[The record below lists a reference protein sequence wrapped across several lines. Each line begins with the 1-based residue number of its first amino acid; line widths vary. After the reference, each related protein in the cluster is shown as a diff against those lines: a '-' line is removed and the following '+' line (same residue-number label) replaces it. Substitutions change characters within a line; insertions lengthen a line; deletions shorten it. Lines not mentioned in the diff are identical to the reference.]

1 MNFAATS
8 FKRRRFLSSIGAASA
23 VLSLESLGFL
33 SSLPSVSAADAKLP
47 SGAVTF
53 SSDIEP
59 LVRLLEDTPREKVI
73 EVFAEKIRSGT
84 SYREVLAAL
93 LLAGVRNVQPRP
105 SVGFKFHA
113 VLVVNSAHLASL
125 ASPDSDRWLPI
136 FWALDYFK
144 SSQQTD
150 RREGDWTLAA
160 VDESKVPP
168 ASQARKDFASAMDA
182 WDVEAA
188 DVATAA
194 LCRSVGATE
203 VFDMMAH
210 YGCRDY
216 RSIGHKAIYVA
227 NAYRTL
233 QCIGWQYAEPVLRS
247 LTYAL
252 LNHTGEPNPAESD
265 LGPDAAWRKT
275 HSVLASID
283 ETWNDGRID
292 AGATLSLLDTLR
304 SSTPIEAIDATTKML
319 GDGISPQSIS
329 DAVFLAAGEMLMQ
342 QPGIIALHAATTT
355 NAMQYAYRTASGPQ
369 TRQALLLQN
378 AAFIPHFRES
388 MRDRGNVG
396 TTRIDADRDEDPE
409 DAPEK
414 VDADTVDSI
423 FATVSKDRGAA
434 SQAMLGFLDAGGD
447 PGKLIDA
454 ARRLVFLKGND
465 AHDYKFSSAVLED
478 FTAVS
483 PEFRNRYL
491 ASAAY
496 LLPGSGDKDN
506 GLVGRV
512 NESLS

>member
-1 MNFAATS
+1 MKDLQAVTLR
-8 FKRRRFLSSIGAASA
+8 RRRFLGSLGVAGT
-23 VLSLESLGFL
+23 VLSLEGLGFM
-33 SSLPSVSAADAKLP
+33 SSLPRVSAAEAKLP
-47 SGAVTF
+47 ADTVKF
-53 SSDIEP
+53 SADIEP
-59 LVRLLEDTPREKVI
+59 MVRLLEETPRDRVI
-73 EVFAEKIRSGT
+73 EVFAGKIRGGT

-144 SSQQTD
+144 ASQYSD
-150 RREGDWTLAA
+150 EREGDWTLAA
-160 VDESKVPP
+160 VNESKLPS
-168 ASQARKDFASAMDA
+168 ASESRKQFRRAMDA

-194 LCRSVGATE
+194 LCRSTGATE
-203 VFDMMAH
+203 VFDLMAH

-252 LNHTGEPNPAESD
+252 LNHTGETNPSQSD
-265 LGPDAAWRKT
+265 LAPDAAWRKT
-275 HSVLASID
+275 SSKLS
-283 ETWNDGRID
+283 ELSKTWNDGRVD
-292 AGATLSLLDTLR
+292 SGATIGLLDTLR
-304 SSTPIEAIDATTKML
+304 TSTPVEAIDATTKML
-319 GDGISPQSIS
+319 ADGISPQSIS
-329 DAVFLAAGEMLMQ
+329 DAIFLAAGEMLMQ
-342 QPGIIALHAATTT
+342 QPGIISLHSATTT
-355 NAMQYAYRTASGPQ
+355 NAMQYAYRTASRTQ
-369 TRQALLLQN
+369 TRQELLLQN
-378 AAFIPHFRES
+378 AAFIPYFRES
-388 MRDRGNVG
+388 MKDRGNVG
-396 TTRIDADRDEDPE
+396 SAKIDASDHQDSGNP
-409 DAPEK
+409 
-414 VDADTVDSI
+414 TVTIDSI
-423 FATVSKDRGAA
+423 FATVSEDRGAA
-434 SQAMLGFLDAGGD
+434 SLAMLGYLDAGGN
-447 PGKLIDA
+447 PAGLIDA

-478 FTAVS
+478 YTAIS

-491 ASAAY
+491 ASAAF

-506 GLVGRV
+506 GLVDRV
-512 NESLS
+512 RNSLS